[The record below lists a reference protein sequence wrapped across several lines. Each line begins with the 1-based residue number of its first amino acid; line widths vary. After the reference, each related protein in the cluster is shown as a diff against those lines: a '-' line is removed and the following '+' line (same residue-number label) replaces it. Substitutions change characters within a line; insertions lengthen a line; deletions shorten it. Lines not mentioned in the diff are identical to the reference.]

1 MRQRPSAYIYP
12 LVYPCILSPP
22 PRHTHPFLQFIY
34 ADALH
39 DLAVERV
46 KRQRAGATPAELD
59 KLEEALVRCVDEVW
73 MGVDGVWTRCARGLS
88 WTSLRRHGSGVW
100 MGCGRGLMGAGQA

>member
-39 DLAVERV
+39 DF
-46 KRQRAGATPAELD
+46 GAPPKKKPKTLNPNLNPIP
-59 KLEEALVRCVDEVW
+59 LPP
-73 MGVDGVWTRCARGLS
+73 
-88 WTSLRRHGSGVW
+88 TSPFSSSMRMRFMIW
-100 MGCGRGLMGAGQA
+100 PWRE